1 MPIESSR
8 DAVIVATARSP
19 IGRAFKGSLREV
31 RPDDLAATIVQA
43 ALDKVPGL
51 DPTQVEDLY
60 LGCGLPGGEQG
71 FNMARVVATLLGLD
85 GLPGATLTR
94 YCASS
99 LQTTRMAMHA
109 IRAGEGDVF
118 ISAGVETVSR
128 YARGNSDTLPPEAQA
143 LVGGGWENPRFAEA
157 QERSKTRAA
166 GGAEVWTDPREAG
179 QLPDIYLTMGQTA
192 ENLAQ
197 VYDVTREDMDAFGV
211 RSQNLAEKAIADGFW
226 AREITPV
233 TTPDGTVV
241 STDDGPRAGVTLEA
255 VAGLKPVFRPDGR
268 ITAGNCCPLND
279 GAAAVVV
286 MSAQRAKDLGL
297 TPLARIVS
305 TGVTALSPEI
315 MGLGPV
321 EASRQALK
329 RAGMTVDDVDLVE
342 INEAFAAQVIPSY
355 RQLGIPEEKV
365 NVMGGAIAVG
375 HPFGMTGA
383 RITGTLLNSL
393 EWHDKTIGLE
403 TMCVG
408 GGQGMAMVLERL
420 S

>member
-1 MPIESSR
+1 MPN
-8 DAVIVATARSP
+8 AVIVATARSP
-19 IGRAFKGSLREV
+19 IGRAHKGSLREV
-31 RPDDLAATIVQA
+31 RPDDLAATIVRA
-43 ALDKVPGL
+43 ALDKVPQL
-51 DPTQVEDLY
+51 DPAEIDDLY

-71 FNMARVVATLLGLD
+71 FNMGRVVATLLGYD
-85 GLPGATLTR
+85 RLPGATLTR

-99 LQTTRMAMHA
+99 LQTTRMAFHA
-109 IRAGEGDVF
+109 IAAGEGDVF
-118 ISAGVETVSR
+118 VSAGVECVSR
-128 YARGNSDTLPPEAQA
+128 YARGNSDALPPEAQE
-143 LVGGGWENPRFAEA
+143 LVGGGWQNPRYEKARARTAERA
-157 QERSKTRAA
+157 QA
-166 GGAEVWTDPREAG
+166 GAPVWEDPRDSGE
-179 QLPDIYLTMGQTA
+179 LPDIYVAMGQTA

-197 VYDVTREDMDAFGV
+197 IKGVSREDMDEFGV

-233 TTPDGTVV
+233 TVPSGEVV
-241 STDDGPRAGVTLEA
+241 STDDGPRPGVTMEG

-268 ITAGNCCPLND
+268 VTAGNCCPLND

-286 MSAQRAKDLGL
+286 MSETRARDLGI

-321 EASRQALK
+321 EASKQALK
-329 RAGMTVDDVDLVE
+329 RAGMTIDDVDLVE

-355 RQLGIPEEKV
+355 RDLGIPLEKL

-375 HPFGMTGA
+375 HPFGMSGA
-383 RITGTLLNSL
+383 RITGTLLNAL
-393 EWHDKTIGLE
+393 DWHDKTIGLE

-408 GGQGMAMVLERL
+408 GGQGMAMIVERL

>member
-19 IGRAFKGSLREV
+19 IGRAHKGSLRDV
-31 RPDDLAATIVQA
+31 RSDDLAATIVQA
-43 ALDKVPGL
+43 ALDKIPEL
-51 DPTQVEDLY
+51 DPTTIDDIY

-85 GLPGATLTR
+85 TVPGATLTR

-99 LQTTRMAMHA
+99 LQTTRMALHA

-118 ISAGVETVSR
+118 VSAGVEMVSR
-128 YARGNSDTLPPEAQA
+128 YARGSSDGLPPEAQA
-143 LVGGGWENPRFAEA
+143 LVGGGWENPRFAA
-157 QERSKTRAA
+157 AAERSKRRAQ

-179 QLPDIYLTMGQTA
+179 ELPDIYLTMGQTA

-197 VYDVTREDMDAFGV
+197 VYDVTRADMDEFGV

-241 STDDGPRAGVTLEA
+241 STDDGPRAGVTLDA

-286 MSAQRAKDLGL
+286 MSAQRAEELGL

-321 EASRQALK
+321 EASRQALR
-329 RAGMTVDDVDLVE
+329 RAGMTIDDVDLVE

-355 RQLGIPEEKV
+355 RQLGIPEEKL

-383 RITGTLLNSL
+383 RITGTLLNAL